1 MVFPL
6 LNIYKIVGMNA
17 DAKPVKAISQPWYMD
32 LPARCECRLSDGIA
46 LTSHRRLRVLC
57 GGL

>member
-32 LPARCECRLSDGIA
+32 LPARCE
-46 LTSHRRLRVLC
+46 
-57 GGL
+57 

>member
-32 LPARCECRLSDGIA
+32 LPARCECHRPPA
-46 LTSHRRLRVLC
+46 PSHR
-57 GGL
+57 